1 MSPSLRESLRIGLCP
16 DRVAYARYSRGV
28 RPMLLDKG
36 TLGVEGGIA
45 EEPWRPALD
54 TLSGALQ
61 AQGARAA
68 DAVVVLSNHF
78 VRYLLLGADSRISG
92 REEWLE
98 YAAHSFAKTY
108 GERANGW
115 DIRVA
120 ESGPERPRLASAI
133 DKALL
138 EAIAA
143 SFKKS
148 RARLRSIRPHLMVAF
163 NRALPAMNR
172 SSSWFV
178 VQEPG
183 QLLLGL
189 LRDGL
194 WRSVRG
200 RRAGSGWHE
209 ELPQFVDREN
219 ALLAPEEPCR
229 DVLVCALQPAE
240 PGERSGYRFTAPAAP
255 AAGDEGIY
263 AMVCA

>member
-1 MSPSLRESLRIGLCP
+1 VSPSLRESLRIGLCP
-16 DRVAYARYSRGV
+16 DRVAYMRYSRGV
-28 RPMLLDKG
+28 RPRLLDRG

-54 TLSGALQ
+54 TLSKVLQ
-61 AQGARAA
+61 SQGARSAS
-68 DAVVVLSNHF
+68 AVMVLSNHF
-78 VRYLLLGADSRISG
+78 VRYVLLGADKRISS

-98 YAAHSFAKTY
+98 YASHCFEKTY
-108 GERANGW
+108 GERARGW

-120 ESGPERPRLASAI
+120 ESAAERPRLASAI
-133 DKALL
+133 DRALL

-143 SFKKS
+143 SFKTV
-148 RARLRSIRPHLMVAF
+148 RASLGSIRPHLMVAF
-163 NRALPAMNR
+163 NRALPLMNR
-172 SSSWFV
+172 GSSWFV

-200 RRAGSGWHE
+200 RRADTGWHE
-209 ELPQFVDREN
+209 ELPQIVDREN

-229 DVLVCALQPAE
+229 DVFVAALEPAE
-240 PGERSGYRFTAPAAP
+240 PGERGGYRFAAP
-255 AAGDEGIY
+255 AAAADQGIY
-263 AMVCA
+263 AMVCS

>member
-16 DRVAYARYSRGV
+16 DRVAYAHTSRGL
-28 RPMLLDKG
+28 RPKLIDRG
-36 TLGVEGGIA
+36 TLAAEG
-45 EEPWRPALD
+45 EFTDQPWRAAIDAL
-54 TLSGALQ
+54 SKVLQ
-61 AQGARAA
+61 AHGARTT

-78 VRYLLLGADSRISG
+78 VRYVLLGADRRISS

-98 YAAHSFAKTY
+98 YAAHCFEKTY
-108 GERANGW
+108 GERASGW
-115 DIRVA
+115 DVLVT
-120 ESGPERPRLASAI
+120 ESGPERPRIASAI

-163 NRALPAMNR
+163 NRALPAMKR
-172 SSSWFV
+172 GSSWFV

-183 QLLLGL
+183 QVLLGL

-194 WRSVRG
+194 WQCVRG
-200 RRAGSGWHE
+200 RRTDAAWHE
-209 ELPQFVDREN
+209 ALPQIVDREN

-229 DVLVCALQPAE
+229 DVFVCALQPAE
-240 PGERSGYRFTAPAAP
+240 PGERSGYRFAVPAPAA
-255 AAGDEGIY
+255 DDDGIY
-263 AMVCA
+263 SMVAA